1 MFFNLSS
8 VVSKDESR
16 VGGGELWRRGG
27 AAEEEFCL
35 GEDRKGKSSSVT
47 IPRVRE
53 VKLFSDIVCSSNKT
67 LQLFF
72 IVFLIF

>member
-1 MFFNLSS
+1 MLLTVSLKRKKLWFMFFNLSS

-27 AAEEEFCL
+27 AAEEEFCRR
-35 GEDRKGKSSSVT
+35 EDREGKSSSVT

-53 VKLFSDIVCSSNKT
+53 S
-67 LQLFF
+67 
-72 IVFLIF
+72 